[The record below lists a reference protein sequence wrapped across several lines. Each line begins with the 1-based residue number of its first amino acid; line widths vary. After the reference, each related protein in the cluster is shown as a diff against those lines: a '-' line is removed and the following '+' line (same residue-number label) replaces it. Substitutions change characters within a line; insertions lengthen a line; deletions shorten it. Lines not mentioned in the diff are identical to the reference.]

1 MQAHTVARGPS
12 PHSNQPSNYPTEQ
25 PRGQP
30 APRQL
35 PPHELRQGPLCVT
48 TAVVPHN
55 RPATACEG
63 GHPAQPPTTEQRET
77 RGRLASKGARQ
88 TKPQTQTATDHKRT
102 NPPTKTHNRNLIS
115 KEAWHLQTTHQGG
128 SSKTKRSRQL
138 PCTPPFPQG
147 ALPNRSNTF
156 PTPLVRKLARGGT
169 DGGKPQQGRFSTS
182 LAVAP
187 AHTPHPP

>member
-1 MQAHTVARGPS
+1 LDNRCSQVPGDATADQAGGGLYSLAAAGSADGESGSRGRCARSIVHRGHRSWPKISGVPMQAHTVARGPS

-55 RPATACEG
+55 RPATAGEG

-77 RGRLASKGARQ
+77 RGRLASKGARH
-88 TKPQTQTATDHKRT
+88 TKPQTQTR
-102 NPPTKTHNRNLIS
+102 
-115 KEAWHLQTTHQGG
+115 LQTATALAPQP
-128 SSKTKRSRQL
+128 KT
-138 PCTPPFPQG
+138 
-147 ALPNRSNTF
+147 
-156 PTPLVRKLARGGT
+156 
-169 DGGKPQQGRFSTS
+169 
-182 LAVAP
+182 
-187 AHTPHPP
+187 